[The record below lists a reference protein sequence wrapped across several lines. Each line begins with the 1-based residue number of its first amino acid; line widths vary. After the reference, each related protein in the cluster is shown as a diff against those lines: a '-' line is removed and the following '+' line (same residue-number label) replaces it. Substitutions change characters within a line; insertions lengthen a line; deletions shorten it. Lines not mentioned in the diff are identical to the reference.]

1 MGAHV
6 TVIEV
11 ADWFGSFFSGLWLD
25 VQRHF
30 FAAPETDAR
39 AAAIER
45 FLALRPGS
53 RVLDVPCGN
62 GRMSIPLARR
72 GHTLTGIDFTAA
84 FIAEAR
90 AAAGD
95 LPITFLERDMR
106 RLDDLSGFDAAL
118 NWWGSFGYFD
128 DAGDEALASGVC
140 KALVPGGRFLI
151 DANLT
156 ETLMPVYQPKG
167 WSRAGDVLVLEDRV
181 FDFEASRMEVD
192 WTFISGGVEERK
204 HASLR
209 LYSAHE
215 MVSLLRR
222 AGFSLVRLV
231 DFTTEAPLSP
241 SSRRALVIATK

>member
-1 MGAHV
+1 MS
-6 TVIEV
+6 E
-11 ADWFGSFFSGLWLD
+11 WFGSFFSGLWLD
-25 VQRHF
+25 VQRSF
-30 FAAPETDAR
+30 FAAQEADAR
-39 AAAIER
+39 AVAIER
-45 FLALRPGS
+45 LLALSTGA

-62 GRMSIPLARR
+62 GRMTIPLARR
-72 GHTLTGIDFTAA
+72 GHTLTGIDFTPP

-106 RLDDLSGFDAAL
+106 QLDDLSGFDAAL

-128 DAGDEALASGVC
+128 DAGDEVFAAGVC
-140 KALVPGGRFLI
+140 KALLPGGRFLI

-156 ETLMPVYQPKG
+156 ETLMPIFQPKG
-167 WSRAGDVLVLEDRV
+167 WERWGDILVLEDRV
-181 FDFEASRMEVD
+181 FDFETSRMEVD
-192 WTFISGGVEERK
+192 WTFIRAGVEERK

-215 MVSLLRR
+215 MVVLLRR
-222 AGFSLVRLV
+222 AGFASVRLL

-241 SSRRALVIATK
+241 SSRRALVLATK

>member
-1 MGAHV
+1 MS
-6 TVIEV
+6 E
-11 ADWFGSFFSGLWLD
+11 WFGSFFAGLWLD
-25 VQRHF
+25 VQRNF
-30 FAAPETDAR
+30 FGAQETDAR

-45 FLALRPGS
+45 LLALRPGA

-62 GRMSIPLARR
+62 GRMTIPLARR
-72 GHTLTGIDFTAA
+72 GHTLTGIDFTPP

-90 AAAGD
+90 AAAAD

-106 RLDDLSGFDAAL
+106 QLDDLSGFDAAL

-128 DAGDEALASGVC
+128 DAGDEALAAGVC
-140 KALVPGGRFLI
+140 KALLPGGRFLI

-156 ETLMPVYQPKG
+156 ETLMPIFQPKG
-167 WSRAGDVLVLEDRV
+167 WGRAGDILVLEDRV
-181 FDFEASRMEVD
+181 FDFETSRMEVD
-192 WTFISGGVEERK
+192 WTFVRGGVEEHK

-215 MVSLLRR
+215 MVALLRR
-222 AGFSLVRLV
+222 AGFASVRLL

-241 SSRRALVIATK
+241 SSRRALVLATK

>member
-1 MGAHV
+1 MA
-6 TVIEV
+6 E
-11 ADWFGSFFSGLWLD
+11 WFGSFFSGLWLD
-25 VQRHF
+25 VQR
-30 FAAPETDAR
+30 AAFGGTDTDAR

-45 FLALRPGS
+45 VLALRPGS

-62 GRMSIPLARR
+62 GRMTIPLARR
-72 GHTLTGIDFTAA
+72 GHTLTGVDFTPP

-106 RLDDLSGFDAAL
+106 ELADLASTGAGAGFDAAL

-128 DAGDEALASGVC
+128 DAGDEAFAAGVC

-151 DANLT
+151 DINLL
-156 ETLMPVYQPKG
+156 ETLMPIHQPKG
-167 WSRAGDVLVLEDRV
+167 WARSGDVLVLEDRV
-181 FDFEASRMEVD
+181 FDFETSRMEVD
-192 WTFISGGVEERK
+192 WTFIRGAVEERK

-215 MVSLLRR
+215 MVELLRR
-222 AGFSLVRLV
+222 AGFAAVRLL
-231 DFTTEAPLSP
+231 DFTPLSP
-241 SSRRALVIATK
+241 SSRRAMVLATK